1 MIQQPSGDEILNH
14 QQEYIKKAAAGCD
27 LRRIKA
33 LSTEG
38 HFLPKSALKEISRV
52 PHTLMIVSTR
62 GEKSIIRG
70 VQVAVGKSGRCYVAD
85 KATGTLYDPETG
97 RCLSSDARTLEGP
110 APEGY
115 KLPPKGEAYCF
126 GTQPITNSPK
136 AVPKKRGRPAK
147 PAIER
152 NDSGKVCGSSKH
164 SAKLTEDA
172 VRMIRECKPGTIG
185 LHVLTLKAA
194 AKKFGVSEK
203 TISDVRRRR
212 TWGHVA

>member
-1 MIQQPSGDEILNH
+1 MNH
-14 QQEYIKKAAAGCD
+14 QQEYIKTAAAGCD

-38 HFLPKSALKEISRV
+38 HFLPKSALKEISRE
-52 PHTLMIVSTR
+52 PHTLMIVSAR
-62 GEKSIIRG
+62 GEKSLIRG

-115 KLPPKGEAYCF
+115 KLPPKGEDFCF
-126 GTQPITNSPK
+126 GTQPITSSPK
-136 AVPKKRGRPAK
+136 AVPKKRGRPQRQGA
-147 PAIER
+147 ER
-152 NDSGKVCGSSKH
+152 NAAGKVCGSSKH
-164 SAKLTEDA
+164 SAKIDENA
-172 VRMIRECKPGTIG
+172 VRTIRECKPGTIG
-185 LHVLTLKAA
+185 IHVLTLKAA
-194 AKKFGVSEK
+194 AKKFGVSES
-203 TISDVRRRR
+203 TISGVRRRR

>member
-1 MIQQPSGDEILNH
+1 MNH
-14 QQEYIKKAAAGCD
+14 EKEYSKTAAAGCD
-27 LRRIKA
+27 VRCIKA

-38 HFLPKSALKEISRV
+38 HLLPESALKELSKA
-52 PHTLMIVSTR
+52 PHRLMIVADR
-62 GEKSIIRG
+62 GERSVIKA
-70 VQVAVGKSGRCYVAD
+70 VQVAVGKAGRRYVAD
-85 KATGTLYDPETG
+85 KITGTLYDPETG

-164 SAKLTEDA
+164 SAKIDEDA
-172 VRMIRECKPGTIG
+172 VRAIRAHKPGSTCIYAM
-185 LHVLTLKAA
+185 TARQAA
-194 AKKFGVSEK
+194 ERFGISESSVSS
-203 TISDVRRRR
+203 IRSRL

>member
-1 MIQQPSGDEILNH
+1 MNH
-14 QQEYIKKAAAGCD
+14 EKEYSKTAAAGCD
-27 LRRIKA
+27 VRRIKA

-38 HFLPKSALKEISRV
+38 HLLPESALKEISRA
-52 PHTLMIVSTR
+52 PHTLMIVSAR
-62 GEKSIIRG
+62 GEKSLIRG
-70 VQVAVGKSGRCYVAD
+70 VHVAVGKSGRRYVAD
-85 KATGTLYDPETG
+85 KITGTLYDPETG
-97 RCLSSDARTLEGP
+97 RSLSGARTLEGP

-126 GTQPITNSPK
+126 GTQPI
-136 AVPKKRGRPAK
+136 APKKRGRPAK

-152 NDSGKVCGSSKH
+152 NAAGKVCGSSKH

-185 LHVLTLKAA
+185 IHVLTLKAA
-194 AKKFGVSEK
+194 AKKFGVSENA
-203 TISDVRRRR
+203 ISDVRRRR